1 MCSTL
6 RNTLKRGRSVV
17 PMMRLRCRS
26 WIRRRRSS
34 LVLIFMFVSLAT
46 RDKSHLGLLRL
57 GTCLPGLFLQH
68 LAGVADAFLLVG
80 IGLAQ
85 APDVRGDLSAQL
97 AIHTRDGD
105 VGLLVDEDVDPY
117 RNVEH

>member
-6 RNTLKRGRSVV
+6 RNTLRRGRSVV

-34 LVLIFMFVSLAT
+34 LVLIFMFVASI
-46 RDKSHLGLLRL
+46 GLLSL
-57 GTCLPGLFLQH
+57 GTRLPGLLLQH

-80 IGLAQ
+80 IRLAQ
-85 APDVRGDLSAQL
+85 APDVRGDLPDQL
-97 AIHTRDGD
+97 AIHARDGD
-105 VGLLVDEDVDPY
+105 VRLLLDEDVDP
-117 RNVEH
+117 H